1 MRQNAPTPAYARAVS
16 HVPATDGIRVSP
28 FVLTWPRILGV
39 SLPEMARAS
48 GVPLAKLEAAEELS
62 YEETLCVWQGL
73 ETLTNDP
80 VVGLHAGARFTIDQ
94 MGVVGPALAHATHLD
109 AALDVL
115 VRIMGIFV
123 KNAGI
128 CRRDSEEGAAIE
140 YHAPTLR
147 SRHGVDTIFAAT
159 VALVRHCT
167 EKSRKGAEL
176 VPLAVRHQLPRKHE
190 TEYVRFFGVAP
201 TWDEPASQLWFKRAD
216 LGLPFFGAS
225 PVLAELLAEHA
236 PRLMSPEAQSSTFE
250 QDFERAFWT
259 AHQAGEATL
268 ETTAD
273 ALAVSPRTLQRR
285 LTTMSTTFAE
295 QRGAILN
302 RRATFLLLEDA
313 LPIETIAQRLG
324 YSSRAAFERAFLRWT
339 GKTPHAVRASRGA

>member
-1 MRQNAPTPAYARAVS
+1 MSSPCTAYARAVS
-16 HVPATDGIRVSP
+16 PAPPTEDIRVSP

-48 GVPLAKLEAAEELS
+48 GVTLAKLEASDGLT
-62 YEETLCVWQGL
+62 YEETMQVWQGL
-73 ETLTNDP
+73 ENLMNDP

-140 YHAPTLR
+140 YRAPTLR
-147 SRHGVDTIFAAT
+147 SRHGIDTIFAAT

-167 EKSRKGAEL
+167 EKSRKGEAL
-176 VPLAVRHQLPRKHE
+176 VPLAVRHQMPKKSE
-190 TEYVRFFGVAP
+190 AEYVRFFGVAP
-201 TWDEPASQLWFKRAD
+201 TWDEPASQLWFKRSD
-216 LGLPFFGAS
+216 LALPFFGAS
-225 PVLAELLAEHA
+225 PVLAELLAEHV
-236 PRLMSPEAQSSTFE
+236 PRLMSSEGQSSTFE

-268 ETTAD
+268 ETTAE
-273 ALAVSPRTLQRR
+273 ALGVSARTLQRR
-285 LTTMSTTFAE
+285 LTTMSSTFAD
-295 QRGAILN
+295 QRGAILH
-302 RRATFLLLEDA
+302 RRATTLLMEET

-339 GKTPHAVRASRGA
+339 GKTPHAVRASRGV